1 MKNPALSS
9 AMVRAEQATNWGGL
23 WLRIDGPDGVLT
35 IDNMSDRALRGT
47 TDWTQA
53 DIVLDV
59 PDQATELHFGTL
71 LDGAG
76 AFDITRPR
84 LEEVSEAVPA
94 TARSLPLPDEPQA
107 LDFGIAS

>member
-94 TARSLPLPDEPQA
+94 TA
-107 LDFGIAS
+107 